1 MTNALGNRSEH
12 LCGAIQ
18 EPLLALIPREDAV
31 AHWSLLERLFG
42 VNARGFYLTEFTW
55 EPHLPTLIA
64 STGLE
69 WLPLPITEK
78 GLGGKPRDLSL
89 GWIAQ
94 PPEGW
99 GANAEG

>member
-1 MTNALGNRSEH
+1 VENMNG
-12 LCGAIQ
+12 
-18 EPLLALIPREDAV
+18 LLRQFFPKGTD
-31 AHWSLLERLFG
+31 F
-42 VNARGFYLTEFTW
+42 
-55 EPHLPTLIA
+55 
-64 STGLE
+64 
-69 WLPLPITEK
+69 TEK